1 MEKIKQ
7 NKQTKNNKKEM
18 FLVNKGRSLD
28 YLFWRLLSEGKTWA
42 KMSPLR
48 MRDHIGLEFKFT
60 QLLCFREPQ
69 AENWT

>member
-28 YLFWRLLSEGKTWA
+28 YLFWRLLSEGKT
-42 KMSPLR
+42 
-48 MRDHIGLEFKFT
+48 
-60 QLLCFREPQ
+60 
-69 AENWT
+69 